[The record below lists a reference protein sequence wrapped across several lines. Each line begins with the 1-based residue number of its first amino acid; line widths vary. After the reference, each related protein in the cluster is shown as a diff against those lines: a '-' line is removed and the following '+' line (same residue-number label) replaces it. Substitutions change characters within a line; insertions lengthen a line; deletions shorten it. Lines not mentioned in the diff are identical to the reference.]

1 MVTSLATTSQAGE
14 SGQRA
19 TRLGGLRRFAIGITT
34 LNVLGHTVF
43 GFEQSWAQPLAA
55 LAAAYAMELIL
66 EVIDAHA
73 KRRPLRFVGPAQTVI
88 DFFLSAHI
96 SGLAVS
102 MLLYANDRLAPVVV
116 AAVMAIGSKA
126 IIRIATHDGVRHLYN
141 PSNLGISVTLLAF
154 PAIGI
159 APPYHFTERLGNAGD
174 WMLPAAI
181 VLTGT
186 LLNARFTGRLP
197 LIAAWLS
204 TFALQASVRSALTDA
219 PLVAALLPMTGVA
232 FILYTFYMVTDP
244 ATTPERPAA
253 QVAFGAAV
261 AVAYGCLMAL
271 HIVFGLFFAL
281 TAVSTCRGIGMWVLG
296 WVRRREGVGVRTP
309 AVAGQA
315 QS

>member
-1 MVTSLATTSQAGE
+1 MVKPLATTHRAGGA
-14 SGQRA
+14 GQRA
-19 TRLGGLRRFAIGITT
+19 TRLGGLRRFSIGITT

-55 LAAAYAMELIL
+55 LAAAYATELVL
-66 EVIDAHA
+66 EAIDARA
-73 KRRPLRFVGPAQTVI
+73 KGRPPRFVGGPQAVI

-102 MLLYANDRLAPVVV
+102 MLLYANDRLAPVVF
-116 AAVMAIGSKA
+116 AAVTAIGSKA
-126 IIRIATHDGVRHLYN
+126 IVRITTSEGVRHLFN

-154 PAIGI
+154 PAISI
-159 APPYHFTERLGNAGD
+159 APPYHFTERLENAGD
-174 WMLPAAI
+174 WILPGAI

-197 LIAAWLS
+197 LIASWLS
-204 TFALQASVRSALTDA
+204 AFALQALVRSAVTNA
-219 PLVAALLPMTGVA
+219 PLVAGLLPMTGVA

-253 QVAFGAAV
+253 QAAFGAGV

-281 TAVSTCRGIGMWVLG
+281 TAVSTCRGVGAWVL
-296 WVRRREGVGVRTP
+296 RRMRRPVADEVRTP
-309 AVAGQA
+309 ALAGQV